1 MIEAVI
7 VSAVRTAVGRAPR
20 GFLSKTRP
28 EYLGAVVVN
37 EAIARVPGLLPE
49 EIEDVI
55 IGNSY
60 PEGEQGLNLG
70 RIVAL
75 RAGLPLEVSG
85 QTVNRFCASGL
96 QAIATA
102 VQQVQC
108 GMGDV
113 MVAGGVECMS
123 CVPIGGG
130 RLSPDPYLI
139 ENLPGAYMPM
149 GITAEK
155 VAQRFAVSRE
165 DQDLFALNSHQKA
178 ARAIKEGLF
187 KEEIVPIKVA
197 QTVTGED
204 GRPVNKEVFFSV
216 DEGVRSNTAIE
227 GLAKLKPIFKVGGT
241 VTAGNASQTSDG
253 ASAVVVMSAKKA
265 SEIGVKP
272 IAILRSFAV
281 GGCDPEVMGLGPTVA
296 IPKALKMAGLNMN
309 SIDLVELNEAF
320 AAQAL
325 AVIREVG
332 LNPEIVNVNGGAIAL
347 GHPLGCTGAKL
358 STQIL
363 YEMSRRKLRYGLVSM
378 CIGGGM
384 GAAGVFERLN

>member
-1 MIEAVI
+1 MNEAVI

-20 GFLSKTRP
+20 GVLSKTRP

-49 EIEDVI
+49 EIDDVI

-75 RAGLPLEVSG
+75 RAGLPFEVSG

-102 VQQVQC
+102 AQQIMC
-108 GMGDV
+108 GAGEIF
-113 MVAGGVECMS
+113 VAGGVESMS
-123 CVPIGGG
+123 AVPIGGG

-139 ENLPGAYMPM
+139 EKLPGTYMPM
-149 GITAEK
+149 GLTAEK
-155 VAQRFAVSRE
+155 VAERFGVSRE
-165 DQDLFALNSHQKA
+165 DQDLFSLASHQKA
-178 ARAIKEGLF
+178 AQAIQEGRF
-187 KEEIVPIKVA
+187 KDEIVPL
-197 QTVTGED
+197 TVTRTVVGKD
-204 GRPVNKEVFFSV
+204 GRPINKEVVFSV
-216 DEGVRSNTAIE
+216 DEGVRPNTTLE
-227 GLAKLKPIFKVGGT
+227 SLAKLKPLFKIGGT

-265 SEIGVKP
+265 SEFGVKP
-272 IAILRSFAV
+272 LARFRSFAV
-281 GGCDPEVMGLGPTVA
+281 GGCDPEVMGIGPTVA

-325 AVIREVG
+325 AVIRELG
-332 LNPEIVNVNGGAIAL
+332 LDSEKVNVNGGAIAL

-358 STQIL
+358 TAQLL
-363 YEMSRRKLRYGLVSM
+363 YEMARRKLVSM

-384 GAAGVFERLN
+384 GAAGVFERID